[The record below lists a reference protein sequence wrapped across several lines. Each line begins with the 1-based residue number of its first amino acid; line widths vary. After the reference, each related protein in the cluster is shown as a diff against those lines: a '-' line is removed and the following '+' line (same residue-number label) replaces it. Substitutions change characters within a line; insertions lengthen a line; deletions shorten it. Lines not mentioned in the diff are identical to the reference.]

1 MRTRPLAYAWLRS
14 DAGGR
19 GVAEVSALVETV
31 HPEHQGEAW
40 EGADDSDALL
50 LRFQGGK
57 LGIHSTT
64 LTTPPRRDMCYI
76 EGSVKPA
83 AISGVVAL
91 DPHPQGCVR
100 RLKHMVVVHRTEGR
114 IMIDSLEFG
123 GESISLETPD
133 GGIES
138 VPVEPLAEGLFD
150 SKSRPLS
157 GAMRCVAWR

>member
-1 MRTRPLAYAWLRS
+1 MRTRPLAYAWLRG

-76 EGSVKPA
+76 EGSVKP
-83 AISGVVAL
+83 
-91 DPHPQGCVR
+91 
-100 RLKHMVVVHRTEGR
+100 
-114 IMIDSLEFG
+114 
-123 GESISLETPD
+123 
-133 GGIES
+133 
-138 VPVEPLAEGLFD
+138 
-150 SKSRPLS
+150 RPLVGSSLWTHTPRAVS
-157 GAMRCVAWR
+157 GG